1 MNKAAVSI
9 VGITLAATVAL
20 AGCSKAHKTDAEASQ
35 AALGDAIVVDPTM
48 TAEGAGTAQEN
59 GIALAP
65 GNRSPQAIAAARK
78 AAAGLAGEIR
88 ALPAPVKGSASQLS
102 ASAAAAAQITPAAR
116 TAKTDC
122 AAKAQYD
129 KGWAGKLPAELPL
142 YPQATLQEAAGTDG
156 DGCALRV
163 VSFGTPVDQQD
174 VIGFYRAMALKAG
187 YSADYRLDGSDQV
200 LGGKRGGQAYVVYAR
215 KQADGV
221 TEVDLV
227 TSGR

>member
-1 MNKAAVSI
+1 MNRSTASV
-9 VGITLAATVAL
+9 VGITLAAAIAL

-48 TAEGAGTAQEN
+48 TAEGNPA
-59 GIALAP
+59 
-65 GNRSPQAIAAARK
+65 PQAIAAARK
-78 AAAGLAGEIR
+78 AAVNLAGEIR
-88 ALPAPVKGSASQLS
+88 ALPAPIKGSASQLS
-102 ASAAAAAQITPAAR
+102 ANAAAAAQITPAAR

-122 AAKAQYD
+122 AAKVQYD

-142 YPQATLQEAAGTDG
+142 YPQAAVQEAAGTDG

-163 VSFGTPVDQQD
+163 VSFGTPVDQLD
-174 VIGFYRAMALKAG
+174 VIGFYRTMALKAG

-215 KQADGV
+215 KQANGL